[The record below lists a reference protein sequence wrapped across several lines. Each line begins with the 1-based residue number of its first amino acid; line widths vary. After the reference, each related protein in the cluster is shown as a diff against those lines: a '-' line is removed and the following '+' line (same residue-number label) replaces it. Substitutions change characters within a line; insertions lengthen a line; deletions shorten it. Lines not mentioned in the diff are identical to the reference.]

1 LNDIAEKVTTVREHN
16 DGIDPDQNTRAPGAR
31 ARAYTHTHTQDSN
44 NMDETRINL
53 SVFTGAI
60 K

>member
-31 ARAYTHTHTQDSN
+31 AHAHTHRTPTTWMKHALIWACLPVPLN
-44 NMDETRINL
+44 
-53 SVFTGAI
+53 
-60 K
+60 